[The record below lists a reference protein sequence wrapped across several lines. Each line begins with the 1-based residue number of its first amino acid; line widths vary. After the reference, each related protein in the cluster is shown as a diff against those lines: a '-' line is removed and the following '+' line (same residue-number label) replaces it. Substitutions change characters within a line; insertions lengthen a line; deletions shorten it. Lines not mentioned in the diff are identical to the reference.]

1 MDGVCVRLTASVLRV
16 LGDATLTDSATPG
29 RSNPASTLDIA
40 GWDLTRII
48 PIHFNI
54 QSKVEKH
61 TAWDVVFKQRAQ
73 VWVDSRPSLFLSLG
87 SANPLRGPCAGDW
100 PNSCRNSATNASNNQ
115 MFKSAHVGIVGMG
128 DVSKV
133 EISGNKPVELAVD
146 FLRRRE
152 DSIESLSIEITER
165 STSEESEISGE
176 SADETLEQ
184 EQSES
189 EKVERER
196 GDIRANTSHH
206 RVLHALSKL
215 EQPAAGSEVE
225 DVVRGVNESS
235 IYPALTQ
242 LYQRMMIDRERVEDV
257 ANPYH
262 EYEITDYGRE
272 TLEELGE
279 PTPPEED

>member
-1 MDGVCVRLTASVLRV
+1 
-16 LGDATLTDSATPG
+16 
-29 RSNPASTLDIA
+29 
-40 GWDLTRII
+40 
-48 PIHFNI
+48 
-54 QSKVEKH
+54 
-61 TAWDVVFKQRAQ
+61 
-73 VWVDSRPSLFLSLG
+73 
-87 SANPLRGPCAGDW
+87 
-100 PNSCRNSATNASNNQ
+100 
-115 MFKSAHVGIVGMG
+115 MFKLAHVGIVGMG

-165 STSEESEISGE
+165 STSEETEIGGE
-176 SADETLEQ
+176 SADESLEE

-189 EKVERER
+189 EEVERER

-272 TLEELGE
+272 TLEELGD